1 MGRME
6 QNMSRIEQLIT
17 EIEEYIDSCKP
28 QPFSTT
34 KIIVDKGTLE
44 ELLVELR
51 HRTPDEIKK
60 YQKILSNKEAIIA
73 DAKAQAESMIAS
85 ATEQTQELINEHE
98 IMQQAYKKANEIIER
113 ATAQAQMIVDQAA
126 ADANELRESGVD
138 YVEDM
143 LKNMEALVSH
153 TVENTSARYN
163 SFLTSLNSTAE
174 IIRSNLEELHP
185 TASQASEETAAPEDV
200 EAATTEK

>member
-1 MGRME
+1 
-6 QNMSRIEQLIT
+6 MSRIEQLIT

-28 QPFSTT
+28 QPFSST

-73 DAKAQAESMIAS
+73 DARAQADSMIAA

-98 IMQQAYKKANEIIER
+98 IMQQAYVKANEIIER
-113 ATAQAQMIVDQAA
+113 ATAQAQNIVDQATL
-126 ADANELRESGVD
+126 DANEIRAGGVD
-138 YVEDM
+138 YVENM
-143 LKNMEALVSH
+143 LKSMDALVSH
-153 TVENTSARYN
+153 TIETSSARYN
-163 SFLTSLNSTAE
+163 SFLASLNSTAD
-174 IIRSNLEELHP
+174 IIHSNLAELNP
-185 TASQASEETAAPEDV
+185 SENGAEQ
-200 EAATTEK
+200 EAAAAAVETEDAE

>member
-1 MGRME
+1 
-6 QNMSRIEQLIT
+6 
-17 EIEEYIDSCKP
+17 
-28 QPFSTT
+28 
-34 KIIVDKGTLE
+34 
-44 ELLVELR
+44 
-51 HRTPDEIKK
+51 
-60 YQKILSNKEAIIA
+60 
-73 DAKAQAESMIAS
+73 MIAS

-174 IIRSNLEELHP
+174 IIDRKS
-185 TASQASEETAAPEDV
+185 V
-200 EAATTEK
+200 V

>member
-1 MGRME
+1 
-6 QNMSRIEQLIT
+6 MSRIEQLIT

-28 QPFSTT
+28 QPFSST

-73 DAKAQAESMIAS
+73 DAKAQAESMIAA

-113 ATAQAQMIVDQAA
+113 ATAQAQGIVDQAA
-126 ADANELRESGVD
+126 EDANELRASGVD
-138 YVEDM
+138 YVENM
-143 LKNMEALVSH
+143 LKSMDALVSH
-153 TVENTSARYN
+153 TIETSGARYN
-163 SFLTSLNSTAE
+163 SFIASLNSTAE
-174 IIRSNLEELHP
+174 IIHANLAELHP
-185 TASQASEETAAPEDV
+185 SEQPEE
-200 EAATTEK
+200 EAAAAAEEDDTEE